1 MDGRRTTPS
10 LAIAAAVAAVL
21 ALGCQEDLLAP
32 ATGTCPDFCPPEQL
46 EVVDSL
52 LLDNITS
59 DSAYSGY
66 VLPQDAASLQVYRD
80 STAAGEAGSRALVVF
95 PAFSDSLR
103 LSSAD
108 TTRGAVIGTDSF
120 TVRIPL
126 RARSLETT
134 DLELLLYR
142 LPATVDTSAAYADLD
157 PFFTDTTL
165 LAAIAVPDTVVDST
179 FVLTLDALAFPTFV
193 ADGNR
198 AAIGVALRNPSGY
211 AQLGTEDSNDGAA
224 LTRYVQVDSAGTP
237 VPRSEGRRPA
247 PDTFVGTPTDPVA
260 ATARAVGGVPSTRTM
275 LRFALPARV
284 DSSAILRATL
294 ELLPVA
300 PVLGAPMD
308 SLAVIAQ
315 GLSTDVGA
323 KSPLLPVT
331 AELAARVIEFLP
343 VGFQDTVRLDVTDLV
358 LRWVSDSTVPRTIAV
373 VAVPEGGSFA
383 ELRFGAIA
391 SGASRPRLHLTF
403 VPPLRLGER

>member
-1 MDGRRTTPS
+1 MDGRRTTLG
-10 LAIAAAVAAVL
+10 LALALAVTAVL
-21 ALGCQEDLLAP
+21 TLGCQEDLLAP

-46 EVVDSL
+46 DVVDSL
-52 LLDNITS
+52 LLDAITS
-59 DSAYSGY
+59 DSSFGGY

-80 STAAGEAGSRALVVF
+80 STAAGEAASRALMLF

-108 TTRGAVIGTDSF
+108 TTRGAVIATDSF
-120 TVRIPL
+120 TVQIPL
-126 RARSLETT
+126 RGRSLGTT

-142 LPATVDTSAAYADLD
+142 IPVTVDTGAAYADLD

-165 LAAIAVPDTVVDST
+165 LASIVVPDSVVDST
-179 FVLTLDALAFPTFV
+179 LVVTLDSLAFPGFV

-211 AQLGTEDSNDGAA
+211 ARLGALDANDAA
-224 LTRYVQVDSAGTP
+224 SLTRHVQIDSAGTS
-237 VPRSEGRRPA
+237 VARVEGRLPA
-247 PDTFVGTPTDPVA
+247 PDTFVGTPTDPA
-260 ATARAVGGVPSTRTM
+260 PATARTVGGVPSTRTM
-275 LRFALPARV
+275 LRFMLPPRI
-284 DSSAILRATL
+284 DSSAVLRATL
-294 ELLPVA
+294 ELLPVE
-300 PVLGAPMD
+300 PVLGAPTD
-308 SLAVIAQ
+308 SLALIAQ

-331 AELAARVIEFLP
+331 SDLATKVIEFLA

-358 LRWVSDSTVPRTIAV
+358 IRWISDTTVPRTIAV

-383 ELRFGAIA
+383 EFRFGAVS
-391 SGASRPRLHLTF
+391 SGASRPRMHLTF